1 MGQARN
7 GRAEWFELSEEG
19 WRRSNR
25 ARPLGQ
31 LVREAL
37 QNAFDQRARRV
48 AVRLGE
54 GEVRVED
61 DAPTG
66 LARDEFAFT
75 VFLGE
80 KDTPPTWRGR
90 KGRGLKEMIAASDR
104 AEVETVGRTL
114 VFDEAGRHVR
124 ANTRRVGTCLRLFRR
139 TSAAERE
146 AAARLLRLTIAPP
159 GVELR
164 IDGRVVRPPRARDSL
179 EDCPLETVELHRGVE
194 RYVERPARVDLYHPR
209 PGEAPH
215 LFELGLPVEPHPLPW
230 HVDVQQRIPLA
241 AERDAARDA
250 YKRTLAGILLES
262 LAPELSR
269 RELSGVWVTEVLAH
283 FTLGEEALG
292 AYVEKV
298 LPARAVLSVGPRVD
312 DRARQLGAKVVDPR
326 GMPLAALEQL
336 ERVVESAE
344 AYVERMEGPPRDVVV
359 RPGARAGRLVG
370 LVRCLS
376 RELTGRE
383 VGVEFFEREVR
394 NPSARVD
401 AEYDRERRLLRVNMR
416 GAVRLDEPLEPR
428 TLGIL
433 LHELAHEV
441 GDEHDFAFIDRLEG
455 LAGKALRCLVD
466 RPELLA
472 PYGGPG
478 ARPSRARG

>member
-1 MGQARN
+1 MSQARN
-7 GRAEWFELSEEG
+7 GRSEWFELSEEG

-37 QNAFDQRARRV
+37 QNAFDQGARRV
-48 AVRLGE
+48 KARLE
-54 GEVRVED
+54 EDEVRIED
-61 DAPTG
+61 DAPAG

-114 VFDEAGRHVR
+114 VFDDTGRHVK
-124 ANTRRVGTCLRLFRR
+124 ANTRRVGTCLRLFRH
-139 TSAAERE
+139 TSARERDE
-146 AAARLLRLTIAPP
+146 AVQLLRLTIAPP
-159 GVELR
+159 GVELL
-164 IDGRVVRPPRARDSL
+164 INGRTVRPPRAKDSL

-194 RYVERPARVDLYHPR
+194 RYVERGTRVDLYYPR
-209 PGEAPH
+209 PGETPH
-215 LFELGLPVEPHPLPW
+215 LYELGLPVEPHHLPW

-241 AERDAARDA
+241 AERDAARDP
-250 YKRTLAGILLES
+250 YKRTLAAIILES

-269 RELSGVWVTEVLAH
+269 QELSGAWVTEVLAH

-292 AYVEKV
+292 AYVDKV
-298 LPARAVLSVGPRVD
+298 LPPRAVLSVGPRMD
-312 DRARQLGAKVVDPR
+312 DRARQLGAKVVDLR
-326 GMPLAALEQL
+326 GMPQAALEQL
-336 ERVVESAE
+336 ETVVEAAD

-359 RPGARAGRLVG
+359 RPGARAERLVG
-370 LVRCLS
+370 VVRCLS
-376 RELTGRE
+376 KELTGRE
-383 VGVEFFEREVR
+383 VGVEFFERKVR
-394 NPSARVD
+394 DERAHVE
-401 AEYDRERRLLRVNMR
+401 AEYDRERRVLRVNMKGR
-416 GAVRLDEPLEPR
+416 VRLEDPLEPR
-428 TLGIL
+428 TLGII
-433 LHELAHEV
+433 LHELAHEA

-455 LAGKALRCLVD
+455 FAGKALRCLVD

-472 PYGGPG
+472 PYANPRKRTG
-478 ARPSRARG
+478 

>member
-1 MGQARN
+1 MGSPQTK

-48 AVRLGE
+48 TVRLE
-54 GEVRVED
+54 ESEVRIED

-114 VFDEAGRHVR
+114 VFDQDGRHVR
-124 ANTRRVGTCLRLFRR
+124 PNPRLVGTCLRLFRR
-139 TSAAERE
+139 TSARERD
-146 AAARLLRLTIAPP
+146 AALALLRLTLPPP
-159 GVELR
+159 GVTLV
-164 IDGRVVRPPRARDSL
+164 INGRTVRPARLKETL

-194 RYVERPARVDLYHPR
+194 RYVERLARVDLYLPR
-209 PGEAPH
+209 PGETPH
-215 LFELGLPVEPHPLPW
+215 LFELGLPVEPHALPW

-250 YKRTLAGILLES
+250 YKRTLAAIVLES
-262 LAPELSR
+262 MAPDLTR
-269 RELSGVWVTEVLAH
+269 QELSGAWVTEVLAH
-283 FTLGEEALG
+283 FTLGPEALE
-292 AYVEKV
+292 AYVAKV

-312 DRARQLGAKVVDPR
+312 DRARQLGAKVVDLR
-326 GMPLAALEQL
+326 GMPLSAVAQL
-336 ERVVESAE
+336 ETLVESAD
-344 AYVERMEGPPRDVVV
+344 AYVARMEGPPRDKVVD
-359 RPGARAGRLVG
+359 PGPRAERLVG

-376 RELTGRE
+376 QELLGHE
-383 VGVEFFEREVR
+383 VGVEFFERKVR
-394 NPSARVD
+394 DPSAHVD
-401 AEYDRERRLLRVNMR
+401 AEYDRERRLLRIHLR
-416 GAVRLDEPLEPR
+416 GQVRLEDPLAPA

-433 LHELAHEV
+433 LHELAHEA
-441 GDEHDFAFIDRLEG
+441 GDEHDFAFIDRLEAF
-455 LAGKALRCLVD
+455 AGRALRALVD
-466 RPELLA
+466 RPDLLA
-472 PYGGPG
+472 PYGRPG
-478 ARPSRARG
+478 KNQG

>member
-1 MGQARN
+1 MSQARN

-37 QNAFDQRARRV
+37 QNAFDQRASRV
-48 AVRLGE
+48 KVRLE
-54 GEVRVED
+54 EDEVRVED
-61 DAPTG
+61 DAPAG

-90 KGRGLKEMIAASDR
+90 KGRGLKEMIASSDS

-114 VFDEAGRHVR
+114 VFDEAGRNVKP
-124 ANTRRVGTCLRLFRR
+124 NTRKVGTCLRLFRR
-139 TSAAERE
+139 TSERERE
-146 AAARLLRLTIAPP
+146 AALGLLRLTIPPP
-159 GVELR
+159 GVELVLN
-164 IDGRVVRPPRARDSL
+164 GRTVRPPRAKDSL

-194 RYVERPARVDLYHPR
+194 RYVERGARVDLYHPR
-209 PGEAPH
+209 PGETPH
-215 LFELGLPVEPHPLPW
+215 LFELGLPVEPHHLPW

-250 YKRTLAGILLES
+250 YKRTLAAIILES

-269 RELSGVWVTEVLAH
+269 EELSGAWVMEVLGH

-292 AYVEKV
+292 AYVDKV
-298 LPARAVLSVGPRVD
+298 LPPRAVLSVGPRVD
-312 DRARQLGAKVVDPR
+312 DRAKQLGAKVVDLS
-326 GMPLAALEQL
+326 GMPLPAVAQL
-336 ERVVESAE
+336 ETRVEGAD

-359 RPGARAGRLVG
+359 NPGPRAERFVG

-383 VGVEFFEREVR
+383 VGVEFFERKVR
-394 NPSARVD
+394 DPSAHVD
-401 AEYDRERRLLRVNMR
+401 AEYDGERRLLRVNMR
-416 GAVRLDEPLEPR
+416 GAVRLEDPLAPG
-428 TLGIL
+428 TLGII
-433 LHELAHEV
+433 LHELAHEA
-441 GDEHDFAFIDRLEG
+441 GDEHDFAFIDRLES
-455 LAGKALRCLVD
+455 LAGRALRCLVD

-472 PYGGPG
+472 PFASPKKRVG
-478 ARPSRARG
+478 

>member
-1 MGQARN
+1 MSQARN

-48 AVRLGE
+48 KVRLE
-54 GEVRVED
+54 ADEVRIED
-61 DAPTG
+61 DAPAG

-114 VFDEAGRHVR
+114 VFDDAGRTVKP
-124 ANTRRVGTCLRLFRR
+124 NRRTVGTCLRLFRR
-139 TSAAERE
+139 TSERERE
-146 AAARLLRLTIAPP
+146 AALRLLRLTIAPP
-159 GVELR
+159 GVELVLN
-164 IDGRVVRPPRARDSL
+164 GRTVRPPRAKDSL

-194 RYVERPARVDLYHPR
+194 RYVERGARVDLYHPR
-209 PGEAPH
+209 PGETPH
-215 LFELGLPVEPHPLPW
+215 LFELGLPVEPLHLPW

-241 AERDAARDA
+241 AERDAARDG
-250 YKRTLAGILLES
+250 YKRTLAAILLES

-269 RELSGVWVTEVLAH
+269 EELSGAWVMEVLAH
-283 FTLGEEALG
+283 FTLGEAALG
-292 AYVEKV
+292 AYVDKV
-298 LPARAVLSVGPRVD
+298 LPARAVLSVGPRAD
-312 DRARQLGAKVVDPR
+312 DRAKQLGAKVVDLS
-326 GMPLAALEQL
+326 GMPSPARAQL
-336 ERVVESAE
+336 ETWVEGAD

-359 RPGARAGRLVG
+359 NPGAHAERLVG

-376 RELTGRE
+376 RELMGRE
-383 VGVEFFEREVR
+383 VGVEFFERKVR
-394 NPSARVD
+394 DPSAHVD
-401 AEYDRERRLLRVNMR
+401 AEYDRERRRLRVNMK

-428 TLGIL
+428 TLGII
-433 LHELAHEV
+433 LHELAHDA

-455 LAGKALRCLVD
+455 YAGRALRCLVD
-466 RPELLA
+466 RPDLLA
-472 PYGGPG
+472 PFASP
-478 ARPSRARG
+478 RKRAG

>member
-1 MGQARN
+1 MSQARN
-7 GRAEWFELSEEG
+7 GRSEWFELSEEG

-48 AVRLGE
+48 KVRLE
-54 GEVRVED
+54 EDEVRIED
-61 DAPTG
+61 DAPAG

-114 VFDEAGRHVR
+114 VFDDTGRSVK
-124 ANTRRVGTCLRLFRR
+124 ANSRTVGTCLRLFRR
-139 TSAAERE
+139 TSERE
-146 AAARLLRLTIAPP
+146 RDEAVRLLRLTLAPP
-159 GVELR
+159 GVELL
-164 IDGRVVRPPRARDSL
+164 INGRAVRPPRAKDSL
-179 EDCPLETVELHRGVE
+179 ADCPLETVELHRGVE
-194 RYVERPARVDLYHPR
+194 RYVERGTRVDLYYPR
-209 PGEAPH
+209 PGETPH
-215 LFELGLPVEPHPLPW
+215 LYELGLPVEPHHLPW

-241 AERDAARDA
+241 AERDAARDP
-250 YKRTLAGILLES
+250 YKRTLAAILLES

-269 RELSGVWVTEVLAH
+269 QELSGAWVTEVLAH

-298 LPARAVLSVGPRVD
+298 LPPRAVLSVGPRAD
-312 DRARQLGAKVVDPR
+312 DRARQLGAKVVDLR
-326 GMPLAALEQL
+326 GMPQAALEQL
-336 ERVVESAE
+336 ETVVEAAD

-359 RPGARAGRLVG
+359 RPGARAERLVG
-370 LVRCLS
+370 VVRCLS
-376 RELTGRE
+376 KELTGRE

-394 NPSARVD
+394 DERAHVE
-401 AEYDRERRLLRVNMR
+401 AEYDRERRVLRVNMKGR
-416 GAVRLDEPLEPR
+416 VRLEDPLEPR
-428 TLGIL
+428 TLGII
-433 LHELAHEV
+433 LHELAHEA

-455 LAGKALRCLVD
+455 FAGKALRCLVD
-466 RPELLA
+466 RPDLLA
-472 PYGGPG
+472 PYASPRKRTG
-478 ARPSRARG
+478 

>member
-1 MGQARN
+1 MSQARN
-7 GRAEWFELSEEG
+7 GRSEWFELSEEG

-37 QNAFDQRARRV
+37 QNAFDQRASRV
-48 AVRLGE
+48 KVRLE
-54 GEVRVED
+54 EDEVRIED

-114 VFDEAGRHVR
+114 VFDNTGRHVKP
-124 ANTRRVGTCLRLFRR
+124 NTREVGTCLRLFRR
-139 TSAAERE
+139 TSASERE
-146 AAARLLRLTIAPP
+146 AAVQLLRLTIPPP
-159 GVELR
+159 GVELV
-164 IDGRVVRPPRARDSL
+164 IDGRTVRPPRVKDSL

-194 RYVERPARVDLYHPR
+194 RYVERPTRVDLYHPR
-209 PGEAPH
+209 PGETPH
-215 LFELGLPVEPHPLPW
+215 LFELGLPVEPHHLPW

-250 YKRTLAGILLES
+250 YKRTLAAILLES

-269 RELSGVWVTEVLAH
+269 QELSGAWVTEVLAH
-283 FTLGEEALG
+283 FTLGPEALE
-292 AYVEKV
+292 AYVAKV
-298 LPARAVLSVGPRVD
+298 LPARAVLSVGPRMD
-312 DRARQLGAKVVDPR
+312 DRARQLGAKVVDLR
-326 GMPLAALEQL
+326 GMPLPAVEQL
-336 ERVVESAE
+336 ETLVESAE
-344 AYVERMEGPPRDVVV
+344 AYVERMEGPPRDVRVD
-359 RPGARAGRLVG
+359 PGARAERFVG

-383 VGVEFFEREVR
+383 AGVEFFERKVR
-394 NPSARVD
+394 DPSAQVD
-401 AEYDRERRLLRVNMR
+401 AEYDRERHLLRVNMR
-416 GAVRLDEPLEPR
+416 GQVRLDEPLEPR
-428 TLGIL
+428 TLGII
-433 LHELAHEV
+433 LHELAHDQ
-441 GDEHDFAFIDRLEG
+441 GDEHDFAFIERLEG
-455 LAGKALRCLVD
+455 FAGKALRCLVD
-466 RPELLA
+466 QPELLA
-472 PYGGPG
+472 PYASPKKRTG
-478 ARPSRARG
+478 